1 MTPLERPRH
10 TGFSVVELMITV
22 AIVAIIATVAL
33 PSFNDLIVQNRLSS
47 QANELV
53 AGASLARTAAIETN
67 SGGGLCPA
75 NATLTGCGGGWQN
88 GWVAWADANGN
99 GNPDADEV
107 LSVGTINQRDVLAGL
122 PEIRFDGRGRRVEPA
137 AGAGNATL
145 QLSAVYCPSGKGFVR
160 TLTVSPVGSVSTGK
174 RTCP

>member
-67 SGGGLCPA
+67 SGGGLCPNRMDRA
-75 NATLTGCGGGWQN
+75 SRPSAQKVAADQALAITARLRAGPTL
-88 GWVAWADANGN
+88 
-99 GNPDADEV
+99 
-107 LSVGTINQRDVLAGL
+107 
-122 PEIRFDGRGRRVEPA
+122 
-137 AGAGNATL
+137 
-145 QLSAVYCPSGKGFVR
+145 AVGFV
-160 TLTVSPVGSVSTGK
+160 GSATRATWRCQARSQA
-174 RTCP
+174 CPGPAPWHRACFAWGPLQPRDLR